1 MSVSAQGSKMIQQ
14 SIEQKLH
21 QAFHP
26 THLDVRNESHMHNV
40 PPGSESH
47 FKVIVVSTDF
57 SSERLITR
65 HRKVN
70 TVLAEELAGSVHALA
85 IHTYTPEEW
94 NEENQLAPASPNCA
108 GGGK

>member
-1 MSVSAQGSKMIQQ
+1 MIQQ
-14 SIEQKLH
+14 LIEQKLH

-26 THLDVRNESHMHNV
+26 LYLDVRNESYMHNV

-47 FKVIVVSTDF
+47 FKVVVVSELF
-57 SSERLITR
+57 EGERLISR

-70 TVLAEELAGSVHALA
+70 GVLADELSNSIHALA

-94 NEENQLAPASPNCA
+94 SKENEFAPASPKCA
-108 GGGK
+108 GGGN